1 MNENSKSKM
10 FKNKWEQIKQG
21 KNRSKEGQTCK
32 NNCEKLPNKK
42 KGNRLTSFFVR
53 FAEVSQTFLSKK
65 KVMDRESPRGKKKTH
80 VIETRKDEVQ
90 KRDNRWTHVWA
101 KMT

>member
-1 MNENSKSKM
+1 MQKQITV
-10 FKNKWEQIKQG
+10 KNCP
-21 KNRSKEGQTCK
+21 T
-32 NNCEKLPNKK
+32 K

-53 FAEVSQTFLSKK
+53 FAEVSQTFFFYKK
-65 KVMDRESPRGKKKTH
+65 KVKDRESPRRKKKTH

-90 KRDNRWTHVWA
+90 KRDNWWTNVWA